1 MTMRLT
7 NEQIQQLVKL
17 LLQCPAIEDSS
28 IRRYVLA
35 FLPDNM
41 RDVIDRHNQNRVDVV
56 SIVTTCNNYPGALK
70 ALIEGVRCYDEGKR
84 QMQALEAFWQ
94 NLVQPEI
101 QDQPERLTKTRLI
114 CMRNN
119 ASLWRDA
126 ARCCAVHWL
135 ELASCRENSVLRA

>member
-1 MTMRLT
+1 MMMQLT
-7 NEQIQQLVKL
+7 PPQVHELVKL
-17 LLQCPAIEDSS
+17 LLQCPAIEDRT
-28 IRRYVLA
+28 IRSHVLA
-35 FLPDNM
+35 LLPDNLH
-41 RDVIDRHNQNRVDVV
+41 DAIDRHNQNRVDVV

-70 ALIEGVRCYDEGKR
+70 ALIEGVRCYDEGTW

-135 ELASCRENSVLRA
+135 ELASCRENSVLRD